1 MNLRQS
7 IALPVWRGF
16 ALAALLLA
24 GGAAA
29 ARAQAVGECGEGE
42 ANREIRSL
50 TFQGNHA
57 FSSRD
62 LALRV
67 VTTPSSMIRRLAR
80 VIGSRRCLDS
90 DALRLDVGRL
100 RVYYRRHGYY
110 STAVDTVVDVQRDS
124 SVRVTFSINEGE
136 PVLVDTL
143 RYTGLDSAVAPVA
156 DVGDL
161 ELQKGRP
168 FGAAFLQSTRDS
180 IKARLRNEG
189 YPAADV
195 AASYQVD
202 SAAHRATV
210 VLNVI
215 PGLRKHIG
223 TVRVFNQE
231 DAGERSR
238 LGDEII
244 RNLLPVQ
251 PGDLYSDRAINDAQ
265 RSLYQSELFRA
276 VDVRVA
282 PDSTLPGG
290 TSERDSLVTLDVI
303 VHEQPMRQI
312 ETEVGWAVSDCFKE
326 RTRYIDKNFLGG
338 ARRLELTAQVSKLGY
353 GRPTRFL
360 NGSLCAPAIQKD
372 TFSTRLNYF
381 VGGTVRLP
389 SLFGV
394 RTAPSFSVYT
404 ERRGEYQTYLR
415 STVIGGAAS
424 ITPEIAFELPLRIGY
439 SLEYGHTEAQPALL
453 CAVFSRCDS
462 EGRKEITERNRPLA
476 VGSAHLDW
484 LRTDNPFMPRQGHNV
499 RLDFRLSAREL
510 GSNRELEF
518 AKGLV
523 DASYYHPMTQAVTFA
538 ARGRLGI
545 VLGRTLSFN
554 DSTGFVP
561 PEERLYAGGATS
573 VRGFSQNNLGALVY
587 TSQDSVGPS
596 EVHGD
601 TAFFALPP
609 GGGNGV
615 RSRVPVGGTS
625 LVVLNLEFRFRSR
638 FYPELLQW
646 TLFADAGDVWQRGT
660 ALGTATHRA
669 SSLYLNALKW
679 TPGVGARM
687 FTPVGPIQL
696 NVAYNPFAEP
706 AGAIYYDAPV
716 DRETGIAPLYCVTP
730 GNRIPAVRNANGVY
744 EQDPTIACPATFQP
758 AQKKTLLSR
767 LTLSFSI
774 GPDF

>member
-1 MNLRQS
+1 MNLGLS
-7 IALPVWRGF
+7 SALPVRRCL
-16 ALAALLLA
+16 AIAALLVT
-24 GGAAA
+24 GGAGVSH
-29 ARAQAVGECGEGE
+29 AQAVGECGEGE

-50 TFQGNHA
+50 SFQGNRA

-67 VTTPSSMIRRLAR
+67 VTTPSSTVRRFAR
-80 VIGSRRCLDS
+80 VFGTRRCLDS

-100 RVYYRRHGYY
+100 RVFYRRHGYY
-110 STAVDTVVDVQRDS
+110 DTAVDTVVDVQRDS
-124 SVRVTFSINEGE
+124 SVRVTFRIAEGE
-136 PVLVDTL
+136 PVLVDSL
-143 RYTGLDSAVAPVA
+143 RYTGLDSAVGPVA
-156 DVGDL
+156 QVEDL
-161 ELQKGRP
+161 ELQKGKP
-168 FGAAFLQSTRDS
+168 FGAAYLQSTRDS

-189 YPAADV
+189 YPGADV
-195 AASYQVD
+195 AASYTVD
-202 SAAHRATV
+202 SIAHRATV

-215 PGLRKHIG
+215 AGARKHIG
-223 TVRVFNQE
+223 TVRVFNQQDE
-231 DAGERSR
+231 GERSR
-238 LGDEII
+238 LGDETIQG
-244 RNLLPVQ
+244 LLSVR
-251 PGDLYSDRAINDAQ
+251 PGDLYSDRNINDAQ
-265 RSLYQSELFRA
+265 RSLYQSELFKS
-276 VDVRVA
+276 VEVRVA
-282 PDSTLPGG
+282 PDSTLPAGA
-290 TSERDSLVTLDVI
+290 SERDSLVTLDVI
-303 VHEQPMRQI
+303 VHELPMRQI

-338 ARRLELTAQVSKLGY
+338 ARRLELTAQVSKVGY

-381 VGGTVRLP
+381 LGSSIRLP
-389 SLFGV
+389 SLFGL
-394 RTAPSFSVYT
+394 RTSPSLSLYT

-424 ITPEIAFELPLRIGY
+424 ITPEIAFDLPLRIGY

-462 EGRKEITERNRPLA
+462 EGRKQITERNRPLA

-484 LRTDNPFMPRQGHNV
+484 LRTDNPFMPREGHNV

-510 GSNRELEF
+510 GSDRELEF

-523 DASYYHPMTQAVTFA
+523 DASWYRPVTPNVTFA

-596 EVHGD
+596 DIHGD
-601 TAFFALPP
+601 TAYFELPE
-609 GGGNGV
+609 GGGSGV

-625 LVVLNLEFRFRSR
+625 LVVLNMELRFRSR

-646 TLFADAGDVWQRGT
+646 TVFADAGDVWQRGT
-660 ALGTATHRA
+660 AIGAAAHRA
-669 SSLYLNALKW
+669 SALYLNALKW

-716 DRETGIAPLYCVTP
+716 DKETGIAPLYCVTP
-730 GNRIPAVRNANGVY
+730 GNRIPAVKNASGVY
-744 EQDPTIACPATFQP
+744 EQDPTLACPATFQP
-758 AQKKTLLSR
+758 AQKKTFLSR